1 MHSDIFKYNAGQ
13 FQVTFELS
21 DLNLMGHQVIRVNKC
36 ESVAMLVYNHTWWR
50 LIYIYAEQHG
60 MNIIYFIRGDIW
72 TLSIHM
78 KYADY
83 KQDLIMSMVTLT

>member
-1 MHSDIFKYNAGQ
+1 MHSDILRYNGGQ
-13 FQVTFELS
+13 SQGIFESS

-36 ESVAMLVYNHTWWR
+36 EPVAILVCNHTWWR

-60 MNIIYFIRGDIW
+60 MNIICFIRGGIW

-83 KQDLIMSMVTLT
+83 KQDSIMSMVTLT